1 MGIFRYFYWHFHTY
15 PDSIIPVKNGQFLSG
30 FDIFALD
37 LNAIFHPVCQ
47 KYYFESSGP
56 KTYEGCY
63 LEICKEIDRLV
74 GYVTPKEELIL
85 SIDGVAGLS
94 KVNQQRQ
101 RRYRSAKEKSASDRQ
116 IFDTNQISVGTAFI
130 RGLAKAIAAY
140 FTNRSYAVVMMDDQ
154 VAGEGEHKIIR
165 YLQTKEKKKMCIYSP
180 DADLLML
187 GIGLN
192 KKNVFIFRPNIYH
205 DLDCA
210 YFTVSIDKF
219 KKSILA
225 MVDPAG
231 KYKDKSQKIVN
242 DFIFLL
248 FFLGNDFL
256 PHSPSY
262 EIKYGGINKILA
274 LYQKSVVEHNEHLI
288 DFDHGIYQIRLEPFA
303 RVLEELADGERQMIE
318 TKYKAFRGCPNKLL
332 DKYMNRFKERFDE
345 YREEYY
351 KVHFEDSIHDVCME
365 YLKGLCFVG
374 TYYHIGM
381 PDWLQYYKYHHGPF
395 FRELLQVVQ
404 TIKHHTFSVEFE
416 KHEPL
421 RPLEQL
427 MCVLPYESR
436 RWLPKCIHPY
446 YEEKSPIVD
455 MCPRE
460 FEIDKDGVEQE
471 YEAIVLLP
479 PIDVVRIREAFK
491 EVESELTEEEQ
502 ERNYH
507 TY

>member
-15 PDSIIPVKNGQFLSG
+15 PDSIIPVKHGQFLSG
-30 FDIFALD
+30 FDCFALD

-47 KYYFESSGP
+47 KYYFESSGQ

-74 GYVTPKEELIL
+74 TYVTPKEELIL

-116 IFDTNQISVGTAFI
+116 LFDTNQISVGTSFI
-130 RGLAKAIAAY
+130 RGLSKYIRQY
-140 FTNRSYAVVMMDDQ
+140 FTNRPYKVVFMDDQ

-165 YLQTKEKKKMCIYSP
+165 YMQEKEKKKMCIYSP

-187 GIGLN
+187 GIALH
-192 KKNVFIFRPNIYH
+192 KKNVFIFRPNIYT

-219 KKSILA
+219 KKSI
-225 MVDPAG
+225 MNMIDPSCKHSDDA
-231 KYKDKSQKIVN
+231 KHIVN

-274 LYQKSVVEHNEHLI
+274 LYQKAVVDQDEHLVEVK
-288 DFDHGIYQIRLEPFA
+288 DGMYRIRTRPF
-303 RVLEELADGERQMIE
+303 RSVLESLADGEKNMIQ

-332 DKYMNRFKERFDE
+332 DKYINQFNDKFDD
-345 YREEYY
+345 YRQEYY
-351 KVHFEDSIHDVCME
+351 SCHFEDSIEDVCME

-374 TYYHIGM
+374 TYYHIGI
-381 PDWLQYYKYHHGPF
+381 PDWLHYYKYHHGPF
-395 FRELLQVVQ
+395 FRELLQVVDKMD
-404 TIKHHTFSVEFE
+404 TPFIEFVFD

-436 RWLPKCIHPY
+436 RWLPTCLQSY

-471 YEAIVLLP
+471 YEAIVILP
-479 PIDVVRIREAFK
+479 QIEVDRIKNAFTAI
-491 EVESELTEEEQ
+491 EHELTTEEKD
-502 ERNYH
+502 RNH
-507 TY
+507 HVF